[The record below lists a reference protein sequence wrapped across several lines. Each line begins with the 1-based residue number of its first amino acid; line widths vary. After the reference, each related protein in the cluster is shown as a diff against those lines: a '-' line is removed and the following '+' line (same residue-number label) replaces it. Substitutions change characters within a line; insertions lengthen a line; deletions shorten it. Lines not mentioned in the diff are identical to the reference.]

1 MGREAPISC
10 LRVDFV
16 ICLQSCENDH
26 AVPPLVASV
35 RDYKGLNS
43 SPEASGT
50 PSRSLPSSQASVYA
64 DLLRLQ
70 MKKRTHAATTNWFT
84 EPMDICYT
92 RLENHETEERPYV
105 RRRIHHHGGE
115 RIGEASN
122 PGPRGPLKKNVVSK
136 KSNVKHLLY
145 CECTECHNVS
155 KCTTPHVH
163 SYKTGAEG
171 RILRKN
177 KGAREQR
184 SDQTKPKPQCRAYK
198 CHDLNCTAEEH
209 RHFPFKTKID
219 YEDGDFFVCSP
230 VDGVRSQNDVDD
242 EEFFDKFQEAEDSHD
257 DLPMETF
264 PGDGPPPPEFLDPW
278 NHVPPGLQEDE
289 DELPSLVPPLLRRE
303 YTVLTPPSAYEN
315 EHKHGDGP
323 HAEETLESRKSEPSD
338 EPRLAGTESE
348 SSDLEDIAPL
358 PLTTPIK
365 TPQRLH
371 VSKLPKI
378 LRDVSGCR
386 SKFFSILPRVE
397 EKDNYDA
404 DDEKSPKTPSYVW
417 NPPPEAHIW
426 RAPPRRARTG
436 ALRSRRKKGLG
447 DLQTI
452 GVSTVARHKH
462 IRELQDSHL
471 PHGLRMVLLYNNA
484 LVKKRRMYVSEWLF
498 NRKKAREE
506 QPLIPWR
513 TVYQFIEDVCTGQSS
528 VQRIYEQDATFRA
541 YNLLVDSSVT
551 VGRSGEVRDQLKQ
564 EFVYDLLGDKYNSV
578 SRAVIH
584 VELFEHLMSHPE
596 ILDRPALSADN
607 KLRTTL
613 FYSLGA
619 AATKWAKDNVDNP
632 YIAALSHA
640 VRSDTLTYV
649 FQQKYLEGLR
659 RLKAIPNVE
668 IKVDRPLNSLIPAPK
683 TARRGA
689 M

>member
-1 MGREAPISC
+1 
-10 LRVDFV
+10 
-16 ICLQSCENDH
+16 
-26 AVPPLVASV
+26 
-35 RDYKGLNS
+35 
-43 SPEASGT
+43 
-50 PSRSLPSSQASVYA
+50 
-64 DLLRLQ
+64 
-70 MKKRTHAATTNWFT
+70 
-84 EPMDICYT
+84 MDICYT
-92 RLENHETEERPYV
+92 RLEHHETADRPYA

-122 PGPRGPLKKNVVSK
+122 PGPRGPPKKTVVSK

-184 SDQTKPKPQCRAYK
+184 ADRTKPKPQCRAYK

-242 EEFFDKFQEAEDSHD
+242 EEFFDKFQEAEALYD
-257 DLPMETF
+257 DLP
-264 PGDGPPPPEFLDPW
+264 PSL
-278 NHVPPGLQEDE
+278 HEDE
-289 DELPSLVPPLLRRE
+289 DEPPPLVPPLLRRE
-303 YTVLTPPSAYEN
+303 YTALTPPSAYED
-315 EHKHGDGP
+315 EHNCGDRPRAGDS
-323 HAEETLESRKSEPSD
+323 LESRKSEPSD
-338 EPRLAGTESE
+338 EPRLTGTESGTPL
-348 SSDLEDIAPL
+348 LEDIAPL
-358 PLTTPIK
+358 PLTAPTLSPNRGKI
-365 TPQRLH
+365 PL
-371 VSKLPKI
+371 LPPMDEKVDE
-378 LRDVSGCR
+378 DVSSELGAA
-386 SKFFSILPRVE
+386 V
-397 EKDNYDA
+397 DYDA
-404 DDEKSPKTPSYVW
+404 DDDEKASQADETTPPYLWS
-417 NPPPEAHIW
+417 PPPEAHAW
-426 RAPPRRARTG
+426 KAPPRRARTG
-436 ALRSRRKKGLG
+436 AERSRRKKLG
-447 DLQTI
+447 DMQTV
-452 GVSTVARHKH
+452 GVRTLARHKH
-462 IRELQDSHL
+462 IREYQDSHL
-471 PHGLRMVLLYNNA
+471 PHGLREVLLYNNV

-513 TVYQFIEDVCTGQSS
+513 TVYQFIEDVCTRHSS

-584 VELFEHLMSHPE
+584 VELFEHLMGHPE
-596 ILDRPALSADN
+596 IMDRPALSADN

-632 YIAALSHA
+632 YVAVLSHA

-668 IKVDRPLNSLIPAPK
+668 VKVDRPLNSLTPAPK

>member
-1 MGREAPISC
+1 MELSDHHLSYRT
-10 LRVDFV
+10 LR
-16 ICLQSCENDH
+16 
-26 AVPPLVASV
+26 
-35 RDYKGLNS
+35 
-43 SPEASGT
+43 
-50 PSRSLPSSQASVYA
+50 
-64 DLLRLQ
+64 RLQ
-70 MKKRTHAATTNWFT
+70 MKKRTHMDTTNWFT

-92 RLENHETEERPYV
+92 RLENQEVEMRPHV

-122 PGPRGPLKKNVVSK
+122 PGPSGPLKKKTVGK
-136 KSNVKHLLY
+136 TSNVRHLLY
-145 CECTECHNVS
+145 CECTMCHNVS

-163 SYKTGAEG
+163 NYKTGAEG

-184 SDQTKPKPQCRAYK
+184 ADQGKPKPQCRAYK
-198 CHDLNCTAEEH
+198 CHDLNCTAAEH
-209 RHFPFKTKID
+209 RHFPFKTKFQ
-219 YEDGDFFVCSP
+219 EDGDFFVCSAT
-230 VDGVRSQNDVDD
+230 DADHNQNNVEE
-242 EEFFDKFQEAEDSHD
+242 EEFFDKFQEALDLSDVSSGPQECDDEKID
-257 DLPMETF
+257 DLSPS
-264 PGDGPPPPEFLDPW
+264 DILPP
-278 NHVPPGLQEDE
+278 
-289 DELPSLVPPLLRRE
+289 LVPPLLRRE
-303 YTVLTPPSAYEN
+303 YTMLTPPSAYEN

-323 HAEETLESRKSEPSD
+323 HAEEPLESRKSEPSD

-348 SSDLEDIAPL
+348 SSELEDIAPL
-358 PLTTPIK
+358 PLTTPSK

-386 SKFFSILPRVE
+386 SKFFSILPPVD

-404 DDEKSPKTPSYVW
+404 DDEKSPKTPSYAW
-417 NPPPEAHIW
+417 SPPPEAHIW

-471 PHGLRMVLLYNNA
+471 PPGLRMVLLYNNA

-513 TVYQFIEDVCTGQSS
+513 TVYQFIEDVCTGHSS

-668 IKVDRPLNSLIPAPK
+668 VKVDRPLNSLTPAPK